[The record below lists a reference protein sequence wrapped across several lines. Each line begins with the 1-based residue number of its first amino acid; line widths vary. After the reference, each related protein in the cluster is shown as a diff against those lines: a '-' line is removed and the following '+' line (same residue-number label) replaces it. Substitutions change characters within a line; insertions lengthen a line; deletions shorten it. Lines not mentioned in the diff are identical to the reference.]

1 MAWVPSKLPAMHDA
15 DGQALASW
23 LEDELQRLASGLI
36 SNNLTY
42 QLAVSYV
49 APVRPRT
56 GMMAYADGTKWNP
69 GSGEGL
75 YVYTIAGAWHKCS
88 N

>member
-1 MAWVPSKLPAMHDA
+1 MVYRSSKLPQVTTP

-23 LEDELQRLASGLI
+23 LEDELQQLTKGLI
-36 SNNLTY
+36 SNNLVFQY
-42 QLAVSYV
+42 EVSYA
-49 APVRPRT
+49 APIRPRA
-56 GMMAYADGTKWNP
+56 GMTVYADGTKWNP

-75 YVYTIAGAWHKCS
+75 YVYTIAGSWNKCS